1 MLKYSLATHFISY
14 YAKSFH
20 CDLHLVG
27 KESILDLAHSAR
39 HNTECIKLYCFLV
52 YNSNNKSEQ
61 SNLQSAKLAFCTAY
75 DKTTEMY
82 CLMLLY
88 SLE

>member
-27 KESILDLAHSAR
+27 KESILDLAHSVR
-39 HNTECIKLYCFLV
+39 HNTECIKLYFFWYTIKITRV
-52 YNSNNKSEQ
+52 NKAIYRVLS
-61 SNLQSAKLAFCTAY
+61 
-75 DKTTEMY
+75 
-82 CLMLLY
+82 
-88 SLE
+88 